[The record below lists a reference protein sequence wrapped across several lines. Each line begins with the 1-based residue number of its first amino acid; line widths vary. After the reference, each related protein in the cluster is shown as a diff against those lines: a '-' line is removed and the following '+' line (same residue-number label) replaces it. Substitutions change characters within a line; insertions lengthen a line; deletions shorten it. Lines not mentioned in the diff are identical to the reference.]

1 LREGEV
7 EDRLMSDMT
16 DGGSS
21 SKKETTA
28 HENLPEMLDNVIR
41 QLEFNR
47 KMIIIM
53 VLSFVIIVPIIAYL
67 GFLSQTTA
75 GVGRFIPIIG
85 GAVFLAWLGVG
96 IRQWI
101 VFSKWLR
108 KFRLY
113 KERQKELEDLLDFE
127 KSDEG
132 KNSPN

>member
-1 LREGEV
+1 
-7 EDRLMSDMT
+7 MSDMT
-16 DGGSS
+16 DGDS
-21 SKKETTA
+21 SKKRTA
-28 HENLPEMLDNVIR
+28 HENLPEMIDNVIR
-41 QLEFNR
+41 QLDFNR
-47 KMIIIM
+47 KIIIIM
-53 VLSFVIIVPIIAYL
+53 VLSFVIIVPIIAYIGL
-67 GFLSQTTA
+67 LSQSTV
-75 GVGRFIPIIG
+75 GVGVYIPIIG

-132 KNSPN
+132 KKSPN

>member
-1 LREGEV
+1 
-7 EDRLMSDMT
+7 MSDMT
-16 DGGSS
+16 DGSSS
-21 SKKETTA
+21 SKKGTTAA

-127 KSDEG
+127 KSDEERDSS
-132 KNSPN
+132 N

>member
-1 LREGEV
+1 
-7 EDRLMSDMT
+7 MSDMT

-21 SKKETTA
+21 KKGTA

-41 QLEFNR
+41 QLDFTR
-47 KMIIIM
+47 KVIIIM
-53 VLSFVIIVPIIAYL
+53 VLSFVIIVPIIAYI
-67 GFLSQTTA
+67 GFLSQSTA
-75 GVGRFIPIIG
+75 GVGRYIPIIG
-85 GAVFLAWLGVG
+85 GAVFLAWLVVG

-108 KFRLY
+108 NLRLY

-132 KNSPN
+132 KSSPN

>member
-1 LREGEV
+1 
-7 EDRLMSDMT
+7 MT
-16 DGGSS
+16 NGGSS
-21 SKKETTA
+21 SKKGTTA

-101 VFSKWLR
+101 VFSRWLR
-108 KFRLY
+108 KFQLY

-127 KSDEG
+127 KSDEEKG
-132 KNSPN
+132 

>member
-1 LREGEV
+1 
-7 EDRLMSDMT
+7 MSDMT
-16 DGGSS
+16 DDDSS
-21 SKKETTA
+21 RKGTA
-28 HENLPEMLDNVIR
+28 HENLPEMIDNVIR
-41 QLEFNR
+41 QLDFTR
-47 KMIIIM
+47 KIIIIM
-53 VLSFVIIVPIIAYL
+53 VLSFIIIVPIIAYIGL
-67 GFLSQTTA
+67 LSQSTA
-75 GVGRFIPIIG
+75 GVGVYIPIIG

-127 KSDEG
+127 KSEEG

>member
-1 LREGEV
+1 
-7 EDRLMSDMT
+7 MSDMT

-21 SKKETTA
+21 KKGTTA

-41 QLEFNR
+41 QLDFTR
-47 KMIIIM
+47 KIIIIM
-53 VLSFVIIVPIIAYL
+53 VLSFIIIVPIIAYIGL
-67 GFLSQTTA
+67 LSQSTA
-75 GVGRFIPIIG
+75 GVGVYIPIIG

-127 KSDEG
+127 KSHEG
-132 KNSPN
+132 KSSPN

>member
-1 LREGEV
+1 
-7 EDRLMSDMT
+7 MSDMT

-21 SKKETTA
+21 KKGTP

-67 GFLSQTTA
+67 GFMSQTTA

-127 KSDEG
+127 KSHEG
-132 KNSPN
+132 KSSPN